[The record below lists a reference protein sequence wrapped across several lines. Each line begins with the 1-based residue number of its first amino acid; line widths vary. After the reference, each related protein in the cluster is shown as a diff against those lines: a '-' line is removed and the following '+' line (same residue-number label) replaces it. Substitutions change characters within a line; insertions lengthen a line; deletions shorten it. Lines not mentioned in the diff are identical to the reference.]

1 MPPGL
6 GGHGGARSG
15 MAGSKNRPRRRA
27 RRHGSPTGPYRLPRA
42 DFAGQRTR
50 HGITLPHGAIAP
62 RIALTFRATMLST
75 PRANLANR
83 RERTWRR
90 GRGAGADL
98 SGRIARMA
106 SGRCGC
112 QQARGQLPPGRRFR
126 SADFQPFPAIFN
138 KKRPNGLNGKP
149 HTTGMTGLG
158 KPRGR
163 PRWAR
168 LGRPEGPPG
177 ELLLPMRLT

>member
-6 GGHGGARSG
+6 AGHGGARPG
-15 MAGSKNRPRRRA
+15 MAGSKEQPRRRA
-27 RRHGSPTGPYRLPRA
+27 RRRGSPTGRYRLPRA

-50 HGITLPHGAIAP
+50 QAKASAPVAISP
-62 RIALTFRATMLST
+62 RLALTFRAAMLRP
-75 PRANLANR
+75 PRAYLASR

-112 QQARGQLPPGRRFR
+112 QQARGQLPPRRRFR

-138 KKRPNGLNGKP
+138 KKRPNSLDGKP